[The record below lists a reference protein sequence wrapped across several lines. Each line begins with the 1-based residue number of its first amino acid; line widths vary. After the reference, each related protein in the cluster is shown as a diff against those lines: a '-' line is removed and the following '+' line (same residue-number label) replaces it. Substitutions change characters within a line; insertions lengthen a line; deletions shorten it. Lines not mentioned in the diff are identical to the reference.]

1 MGRRQSCQLKPD
13 SPPWSCPPP
22 QEQPQPHEA
31 EDFPWSCPWS
41 WACAEVQ
48 PPAGV
53 QAHEKSGELLAESGA
68 LLKESA
74 PVLIKNGARSAARA
88 ATRAETQRPAAE
100 KDDERRGVDMMKNIE
115 GGEANGES
123 FGRAPQRGKGS
134 AERGRSAR
142 RRRGGERVF
151 VPFHRR
157 CASGLGC
164 RFGLSLRAGR
174 RCGAMSGGHCG
185 GFPERFSQLWAGGAS
200 RRDRDA
206 PTSEKALS
214 PREYTANVG
223 LSFRNRVAKC
233 RTRLRRA
240 VQRGGGEACFCH
252 LD

>member
-41 WACAEVQ
+41 WACSEGQ

-88 ATRAETQRPAAE
+88 AARAEAQRPAAE
-100 KDDERRGVDMMKNIE
+100 KDEGRRGVDMMKSIE
-115 GGEANGES
+115 GGGANGES

-164 RFGLSLRAGR
+164 RFGQSLRAGR
-174 RCGAMSGGHCG
+174 RCGAVSGGHCG

-233 RTRLRRA
+233 RAHLRRA

>member
-41 WACAEVQ
+41 WACSEVQ

-100 KDDERRGVDMMKNIE
+100 KDDERRGVDMMKSIE
-115 GGEANGES
+115 GV
-123 FGRAPQRGKGS
+123 GRTGN
-134 AERGRSAR
+134 RSAVR
-142 RRRGGERVF
+142 RKGGRKCRRPANCPTKARRGARF
-151 VPFHRR
+151 
-157 CASGLGC
+157 CAISSAACAVLGG
-164 RFGLSLRAGR
+164 RFGLSPSARG
-174 RCGAMSGGHCG
+174 RCGAMSGGDCG
-185 GFPERFSQLWAGGAS
+185 GFPERSSKL
-200 RRDRDA
+200 
-206 PTSEKALS
+206 
-214 PREYTANVG
+214 
-223 LSFRNRVAKC
+223 
-233 RTRLRRA
+233 
-240 VQRGGGEACFCH
+240 
-252 LD
+252 

>member
-1 MGRRQSCQLKPD
+1 M
-13 SPPWSCPPP
+13 
-22 QEQPQPHEA
+22 
-31 EDFPWSCPWS
+31 
-41 WACAEVQ
+41 
-48 PPAGV
+48 
-53 QAHEKSGELLAESGA
+53 AESGA

-100 KDDERRGVDMMKNIE
+100 KDEGRRGVDMMKNIE

-123 FGRAPQRGKGS
+123 FGRAPQGGKEVP
-134 AERGRSAR
+134 ERGRSVR

-206 PTSEKALS
+206 PTSEKSAVAEGVHCKCRPFFSQSGCKVSRPPS
-214 PREYTANVG
+214 PR
-223 LSFRNRVAKC
+223 
-233 RTRLRRA
+233 

>member
-1 MGRRQSCQLKPD
+1 M
-13 SPPWSCPPP
+13 
-22 QEQPQPHEA
+22 
-31 EDFPWSCPWS
+31 
-41 WACAEVQ
+41 
-48 PPAGV
+48 
-53 QAHEKSGELLAESGA
+53 
-68 LLKESA
+68 KESA

>member
-1 MGRRQSCQLKPD
+1 MGRRQSCQLKPGLP
-13 SPPWSCPPP
+13 SSCPPP

-41 WACAEVQ
+41 WACSEVQ

-88 ATRAETQRPAAE
+88 AARAETQRPAAE
-100 KDDERRGVDMMKNIE
+100 KDDERRGVDMMKSIE
-115 GGEANGES
+115 GGGANGES

-134 AERGRSAR
+134 AERGRSVR
-142 RRRGGERVF
+142 RRRGEERVF

-185 GFPERFSQLWAGGAS
+185 GFPERFSQLWPGGAS
-200 RRDRDA
+200 RGDRDA

-233 RTRLRRA
+233 RARLRRA